1 MKKARYTVLLLDA
14 DGTLYDFEKSQ
25 KNALLAACRQA
36 GFLAPNTDFSKMLD
50 CYSCINQSWW
60 KKLERGECTKPQLQL
75 GRFHDFF
82 VEMGLQYDASA
93 FNDMYMEE
101 LGNGSFL
108 LPYAEE
114 VCRELAKSCKLY
126 IVTNGV
132 SRTQRRRIG
141 ASPLAELFQGLFVS
155 EEAGASKPE
164 KRYFEYVF
172 RHLGNLD
179 LRDILLVGDS
189 LTSDMQGAEN
199 AGLDSCWL
207 NPSRLPRPIKPS
219 VTYMIHDLRQLL
231 DVALYGKQPS

>member
-1 MKKARYTVLLLDA
+1 MEKVRYPVVLLDA
-14 DGTLYDFEKSQ
+14 DGTLYDFEKAQ

-36 GFLAPNTDFSKMLD
+36 GLLESETDFPKMLD
-50 CYSCINQSWW
+50 CYSRINQSWW

-75 GRFHDFF
+75 GRFRDFF
-82 VEMGLQYDASA
+82 AGMGLQYDAAA
-93 FNDMYMEE
+93 FNDLYMEE

-108 LPYAEE
+108 LPHAEE
-114 VCRELAKSCKLY
+114 VCRELSKSCKLY

-155 EEAGASKPE
+155 EEAGAPKPE

-172 RHLGNLD
+172 HQLGDLD

-207 NPSRLPRPIKPS
+207 NPSCLPRPDKPS
-219 VTYMIHDLRQLL
+219 ITYIIHDLRQLPEIVL
-231 DVALYGKQPS
+231 HGKQS

>member
-1 MKKARYTVLLLDA
+1 MEKARYPVVLLDA
-14 DGTLYDFEKSQ
+14 DGTLYDFEKAQ

-36 GFLAPNTDFSKMLD
+36 GLLESETDFPKMLD
-50 CYSCINQSWW
+50 CYSRINQSWW

-75 GRFHDFF
+75 GRFRDFF
-82 VEMGLQYDASA
+82 TDMGLQYDAAA
-93 FNDMYMEE
+93 FNDLYMEE

-108 LPYAEE
+108 LPHAEE
-114 VCRELAKSCKLY
+114 VCRELSKSCKLY

-155 EEAGASKPE
+155 EEAGVPKPE

-172 RHLGNLD
+172 HQLGDLD

-207 NPSRLPRPIKPS
+207 NPSCLPRPDKPS
-219 VTYMIHDLRQLL
+219 ITYIIHDLRQLPEIVL
-231 DVALYGKQPS
+231 HGKQS